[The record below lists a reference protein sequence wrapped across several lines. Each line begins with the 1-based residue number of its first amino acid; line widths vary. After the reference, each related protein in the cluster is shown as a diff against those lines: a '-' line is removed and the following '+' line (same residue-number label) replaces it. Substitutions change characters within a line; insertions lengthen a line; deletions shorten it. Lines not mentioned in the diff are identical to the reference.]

1 MSTESRSIREILM
14 AIEEMSE
21 KYNLAFNIS
30 TIQNKQVHVKFDIKT
45 TQPAFNDDDIIDSL
59 RDGI

>member
-1 MSTESRSIREILM
+1 M